1 MKRVEV
7 ELSKKEIRLSE
18 LEMRKWN
25 TGRKHYEEQ
34 QSKLQLD
41 LLRLQ
46 HAARRTNR
54 RIMVVLEGWDAAGK
68 GGVIRRLTEK
78 LDPRAVRVWPIG
90 APEKTSQARHYLLR
104 FWEKLP
110 DPGTIAIFDRSWYG
124 RVLVERVE
132 GFAQK
137 PEWKRAY
144 DEINEFEHLLISDG
158 IQIIKVFLHIDK
170 DEQLKRF
177 AERLNNPYKHW
188 KIGPDDLR
196 NRERWDEYVEA
207 IEDMFDKTNTKAAP
221 WEVIGANDKHL
232 ARITVL
238 KLLRDAMDEELDPL
252 TRYHSEEFRKEAFHK
267 LGLGDPPPFDPS
279 ATNDD

>member
-1 MKRVEV
+1 MKRVDVEV
-7 ELSKKEIRLSE
+7 SKRSIRLSDA
-18 LEMRKWN
+18 EMRTWN
-25 TGRKHYEEQ
+25 SGRKHYEEQ
-34 QSKLQLD
+34 QSKLQLE

-46 HAARRTNR
+46 HALRRTGR
-54 RIMVVLEGWDAAGK
+54 RTIVVLEGWDAAGK

-90 APEKTSQARHYLLR
+90 APEKSSQARHYLLR

-132 GFAQK
+132 DFAKK

-158 IQIIKVFLHIDK
+158 IQVLKVFLHIDK
-170 DEQLKRF
+170 EEQLKRF
-177 AERLNNPYKHW
+177 VERLNNPYKHW

-196 NRERWDEYVEA
+196 NRDRWDDYTEA
-207 IEDMFDKTNTKAAP
+207 IEDMFERTHTKAAP
-221 WEVIGANDKHL
+221 WVLVGANDKHH

-238 KLLRDAMDEELDPL
+238 KLLRDGLDQILDPMVHF
-252 TRYHSEEFRKEAFHK
+252 HSEEFRKEAFHR
-267 LGLGDPPPFDPS
+267 LGVGDPPPLDS
-279 ATNDD
+279 VENDND